1 MNKADTEVV
10 VKVAAAMLKKHQ
22 MVISTHRIKKGL
34 RLSAVCVRLSICSM
48 LRREIRSDF
57 SVKE

>member
-10 VKVAAAMLKKHQ
+10 VKVAAAMKKKHQ

-34 RLSAVCVRLSICSM
+34 RLSAVCARLSICSM
-48 LRREIRSDF
+48 LPREIRSD
-57 SVKE
+57 